1 MISKKKESIILTA
14 PYGVGGKVSIPGSK
28 SISNR
33 ALLLAALAN
42 GRTRLSNVLKSDDTS
57 VMIDAL
63 ETLGVG
69 IETVGEILEIRG
81 GGGDFPNK
89 AVSLFLGNAGTAV
102 RTLVPVLSVLGG
114 EYEISGVPRMHE
126 RPIGDLVDALRQIK
140 CNIDYVSS
148 EGFPPLR
155 LHQSDVSIPHEI
167 VINGSISSQFLSGLL
182 LALPLAGAKATIR
195 VVGELVSKPYVALTL
210 SLMKDFGVTVEN
222 KNFEIFEIA
231 AGQKYI
237 SPGGYDIEADASSA
251 SYFLAAAALGRGVV
265 RIENMSK
272 DSIQGDIDFIEVL
285 AQIGVQF
292 SSGEQWLEVDGRSIE
307 KIKSFDLDLN
317 HIPDAA
323 MTLAVVALFA
333 DGRCKLRNIE
343 NWRVKETDRLS
354 AMATELRKF
363 GAQVNEGKDFLEVI
377 PSKSINDGVTVKTYD
392 DHRMAMCFSLA
403 SFAGVSVEILDPQCV
418 NKTFPNFFNSLERI
432 TRAPVVSIDGPS
444 GVGKGTI
451 ATLLARRLGYHYL
464 DSGALYR
471 VLALLSKELGV
482 DLAGWESEKIEAWF
496 SGRSVAFQE
505 GKVFWGTK
513 DISKAIRSQEISDLA
528 SKIASNLEI
537 RKSLINIQKSFRRAP
552 GLVAEGRDMG
562 SVIFPDSSAKI
573 FLSASL
579 QVRAERRY
587 KQLISK
593 GFEVKMEGLAEE
605 LKSRD
610 LRDQSRDHSPL
621 RRAEGAVEVD
631 TSTLSLEE
639 VFETVLELCES
650 SLPGDQ

>member
-1 MISKKKESIILTA
+1 MISKTKESIILTA
-14 PYGVGGKVSIPGSK
+14 PYGAGGKLSIPGSK

-33 ALLLAALAN
+33 ALLLSALSS
-42 GRTRLSNVLKSDDTS
+42 GTTRLSNVLRSDDTS
-57 VMIDAL
+57 VMLDTL
-63 ETLGVG
+63 KTLGIG
-69 IETVGEILEIRG
+69 IKAVGEVLEVKG
-81 GGGDFPNK
+81 GSGDFPNK
-89 AVSLFLGNAGTAV
+89 AASLFLGNAGTAV

-167 VINGSISSQFLSGLL
+167 VISGSISSQFLSGLL
-182 LALPLAGAKATIR
+182 LALPLVGAEATVR

-210 SLMKDFGVTVEN
+210 SLMEDFGVTVIN

-231 AGQKYI
+231 PGQKYI

-251 SYFLAAAALGRGVV
+251 SYFLAAAALGRGLV
-265 RIENMSK
+265 RIENMSEN
-272 DSIQGDIDFIEVL
+272 SIQGDIDFLEVL
-285 AQIGVQF
+285 AQLGVQF
-292 SSGEQWLEVDGRSIE
+292 SSGEHWLEVDGRSVE

-323 MTLAVVALFA
+323 MTLAVMALFA
-333 DGRCKLRNIE
+333 DGPCKLRNIE

-377 PSKSINDGVTVKTYD
+377 PSKFINDGITVETYD
-392 DHRMAMCFSLA
+392 DHRMAMCFSLV
-403 SFAGVSVEILDPQCV
+403 SFAGVSVEILDPECV
-418 NKTFPNFFNSLERI
+418 NKTFPNFFDSLERI

-451 ATLLARRLGYHYL
+451 ATMLAERLGFHYL

-471 VLALLSKELGV
+471 VLAFVSKQLDFELH
-482 DLAGWESEKIEAWF
+482 GWDSEKIETWF
-496 SGRSVAFQE
+496 LRQRVEFQE
-505 GKVFWGTK
+505 GKIFWENK
-513 DISKAIRSQEISDLA
+513 DVSKAIRSQEISDLA
-528 SKIASNLEI
+528 SRIASNLEI

-562 SVIFPDSSAKI
+562 SVVFPDSAVKI
-573 FLSASL
+573 FLTASL
-579 QVRAERRY
+579 KVRAERRY

-593 GFEVKMEGLAEE
+593 GFTVKMEGLAEE
-605 LKSRD
+605 IENRD
-610 LRDQSRDHSPL
+610 KRDKSRDHSPL
-621 RRAEGAVEVD
+621 QRAEGAVEVD
-631 TSTLSLEE
+631 TSTLSVEE
-639 VFETVLELCES
+639 VFDSVCKLCES
-650 SLPGDQ
+650 TLPAG